1 MKAAARHLF
10 AFFSSLQVTIAC
22 LVIGMVLIFV
32 GTLDQVH
39 LGIYAAQ
46 EKYFRSLIVFW
57 SPPGGGFRIPIMPG
71 GYLVGGVMLVNLV
84 AAHFARYQ
92 LGWRKLGISLIHL
105 GIALLLVGEL
115 GSGLFQRDFQM
126 RLDEGETKSY
136 SEAFRDSELV
146 IVDTSDPEVDRVVA
160 IPDGRLAEGGTIEHP
175 KLPFQLEIGAYY
187 PNARIF
193 KKGSGTPPH
202 GPSADTGLGADLMAI
217 DTPRTGRQDERD
229 LATAI
234 ITVHGPEGSLG
245 TWMATTGFS
254 QRQSFDFEG
263 KTWALEMRPRRY
275 YKPFSIT
282 LLDFTHEK
290 YLGTEIPRNFAS
302 NVRLVDPEKGEDREV
317 LIYMNHPLRY
327 AGLTFYQYQFA
338 NNDLTSILQ
347 VVRNP
352 ARSLPYISCILV
364 SLGLL
369 YQFGQHLIRF
379 MRRRGGAS

>member
-1 MKAAARHLF
+1 M
-10 AFFSSLQVTIAC
+10 I
-22 LVIGMVLIFV
+22 
-32 GTLDQVH
+32 
-39 LGIYAAQ
+39 
-46 EKYFRSLIVFW
+46 
-57 SPPGGGFRIPIMPG
+57 
-71 GYLVGGVMLVNLV
+71 NLV

-92 LGWRKLGISLIHL
+92 LSWRKLGISLIHL

-115 GSGLFQRDFQM
+115 GSGLFQHDFQM

-136 SEAFRDSELV
+136 SEAFRDTELV
-146 IVDTSDPEVDRVVA
+146 IIDTSDPEVDRVVA

-175 KLPFQLEIGAYY
+175 KLPFRVEIGAYY

-202 GPSADTGLGADLMAI
+202 GPSADTGLGAELMAI
-217 DTPRTGRQDERD
+217 DAPRTGRQDERD
-229 LATAI
+229 LATVI
-234 ITVHGPEGSLG
+234 VSINGSDGSIG
-245 TWMATTGFS
+245 TWMATTGFE
-254 QRQSFDFEG
+254 QRQSFTFDERSY
-263 KTWALEMRPRRY
+263 ALEMRPRRF

-282 LLDFTHEK
+282 LLDFTHET
-290 YLGTEIPRNFAS
+290 YLGTQIPKNFAS
-302 NVRLVDPEKGEDREV
+302 NVRLVDPDRGEDREV
-317 LIYMNHPLRY
+317 LIYMNHPMRY

-338 NNDLTSILQ
+338 NDDLTSILQ

-379 MRRRGGAS
+379 MRRRGKST